1 MRFPRTTNKGQ
12 MFSFG
17 AVGLFM
23 VTAAAVL
30 LLSTS
35 FAETPPI
42 VLVFCGV
49 FLAAWFAFAGFM
61 ASFAVRPLE
70 TVEIDRQEI
79 RICLGKWVL
88 RRIPTNKI
96 KTVGLAAFQVR
107 VNGDYPFMPQ
117 KMLVLSYKTPEQ
129 MEKKG
134 LKTLVRVSQPPMQD
148 VLREIGQDR
157 HDAYRPARAYLQDK
171 NLLNPVWLELSDA
184 AVVQL
189 RRCLPHATFLLY

>member
-79 RICLGKWVL
+79 RICLGKWGFAKNSNQQDQNSGTCRFSSEGEWRLPVYAPENAGAVL
-88 RRIPTNKI
+88 
-96 KTVGLAAFQVR
+96 
-107 VNGDYPFMPQ
+107 
-117 KMLVLSYKTPEQ
+117 
-129 MEKKG
+129 
-134 LKTLVRVSQPPMQD
+134 
-148 VLREIGQDR
+148 
-157 HDAYRPARAYLQDK
+157 
-171 NLLNPVWLELSDA
+171 
-184 AVVQL
+184 
-189 RRCLPHATFLLY
+189 